1 MTTVRRTLTARD
13 IALQVLLDCRKGIKS
28 DNALHR
34 LLRQQNLPQQE
45 RALATQL
52 TNGALRHRLTLDTL
66 IGRFYRHDIRKASPV
81 LIDALRIAVYQVL
94 FLDRVPD
101 RAAVNECVSLVRRLK
116 GRHLA
121 AIANGVLRS
130 ITSRPAPLDDI
141 LRELPDDER
150 LAVETSHPLWLLK
163 RWRERFGNDTLKA
176 ITSCNNAIPWT
187 GIRMNTLNPAQHTVP
202 DELHRRGAGLQ
213 ESGLEHFLLTQDFEK
228 IAPLVRS
235 GALTVQNPSQAL
247 PCLLLEAEQG
257 DDILDMCAAPGGKTT
272 FLAELMNNSGSIT
285 AIDRYPN
292 KCRKI
297 EERARLLGISII
309 STIAADARTFDTGKQ
324 YDRIL
329 LDAPCSGSGVLA
341 RRPELRWTI
350 TPESIDE
357 LARLQEELLEHAAE
371 LLKPDGILVYATC
384 SIEDEENTGQIS
396 RFLDRHPDFHPEDT
410 SSTDLSLFSRRTQL
424 AGGYLTLPGD
434 HEGFDGAF
442 AQRLRKRPKA

>member
-28 DNALHR
+28 DSALHR

-81 LIDALRIAVYQVL
+81 LIDALRIAVYQIL

-101 RAAVNECVSLVRRLK
+101 RAAVNECVSLVRRRK

-121 AIANGVLRS
+121 AIANGLLRS

-357 LARLQEELLEHAAE
+357 LGRLQEELLEHAAE

-396 RFLDRHPDFHPEDT
+396 RFLDRHPDFHPEDA

-442 AQRLRKRPKA
+442 AQRLRKRPQA